1 MKKYFSL
8 CVSLV
13 VCQAVFAA
21 EPVKTKV
28 RAIDVLDKATMYS
41 KTKVYLGVSCRTA
54 PEGDMPSLKQVR
66 LGDTVFVGKHSF
78 KVGVIEA
85 VSFSEDL
92 KTSNG
97 KVLAQKGETQCVL
110 AADEKA
116 LPYEEKR
123 CDALWMFVPKCRVI
137 E

>member
-1 MKKYFSL
+1 M
-8 CVSLV
+8 
-13 VCQAVFAA
+13 
-21 EPVKTKV
+21 
-28 RAIDVLDKATMYS
+28 
-41 KTKVYLGVSCRTA
+41 
-54 PEGDMPSLKQVR
+54 
-66 LGDTVFVGKHSF
+66 
-78 KVGVIEA
+78 IEA

-92 KTSNG
+92 KTNSG
-97 KVLAQKGETQCVL
+97 KVLAQKGDTQCVL